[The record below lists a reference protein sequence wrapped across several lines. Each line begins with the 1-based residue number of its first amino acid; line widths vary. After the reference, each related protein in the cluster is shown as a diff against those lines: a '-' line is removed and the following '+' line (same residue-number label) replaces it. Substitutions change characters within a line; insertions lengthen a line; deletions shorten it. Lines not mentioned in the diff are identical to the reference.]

1 MTQTVHLADR
11 ATRDDLQ
18 NFLQR
23 LARLGEPEVRMQV
36 RGSALAVY
44 GCTQMPAGITDD
56 APLVL
61 AMRAFEVTAA
71 VDDTDAEDAAAA
83 GLAASISVDTVVEVR
98 ALTDRLARLEGDD
111 TELSL
116 PDTTVS
122 AAWAGVMPPLAGWE
136 PVGAIDA
143 GSLAVVAAE
152 GMARVAAAVPTD
164 AGDPV
169 VKRVRREVWGSE
181 VAPGI
186 PAAAAFAAEGLGF
199 LAGVDRLRVAT
210 SRAWTR
216 LSGPNGHVLL
226 RRSLLG

>member
-61 AMRAFEVTAA
+61 AMRAFEVADAA
-71 VDDTDAEDAAAA
+71 DDTAT
-83 GLAASISVDTVVEVR
+83 GPAASISVDTVVEVR
-98 ALTDRLARLEGDD
+98 ALTDRLARLEGED